1 MAKRKTKRRR
11 RNTPAVA
18 FNPPRRR
25 GHRRRRNP
33 PGATHRRRTYRR
45 NPVGL
50 SVRGVTSAAMQG
62 VKDAGGILAGEA
74 VAGLAETYI
83 PGITPGTTKSAA
95 VAGVAGVVG
104 GVVAMRFVGRRTGE
118 MMIAGSIAK
127 LVRRFV
133 KAQNVPVLSAALGD
147 YGLPLASGYDSL
159 GSYSSGALPP
169 GTGMD
174 SGITGDSSL
183 AEIYGF

>member
-1 MAKRKTKRRR
+1 MAKHRKRRR

-25 GHRRRRNP
+25 RRRNTP
-33 PGATHRRRTYRR
+33 VRHHRRRTYRR
-45 NPVGL
+45 NPAGF
-50 SVRGVTSAAMQG
+50 SVRGITNAAVQG
-62 VKDAGGILAGEA
+62 VKDAGGVLAGEA

-104 GVVAMRFVGRRTGE
+104 GVAAMRFVGRRTGE

-133 KAQNVPVLSAALGD
+133 KAQNVPVISAALGD
-147 YGLPLASGYDSL
+147 YGLPLVSGYD
-159 GSYSSGALPP
+159 GMGAYYPAGALPAAAP
-169 GTGMD
+169 GAT
-174 SGITGDSSL
+174 SGDATV